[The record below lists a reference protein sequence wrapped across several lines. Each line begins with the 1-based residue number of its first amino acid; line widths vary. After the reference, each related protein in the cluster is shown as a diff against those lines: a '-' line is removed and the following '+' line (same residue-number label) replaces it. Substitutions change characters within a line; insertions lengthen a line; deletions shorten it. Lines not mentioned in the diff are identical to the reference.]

1 MKNVRVLSLF
11 LVCCISMS
19 ANADNA
25 AAPPAPIGSGMCN
38 PFIIDM
44 ANIGKVSVATYL
56 AMSSVYGPR
65 VVARL
70 GSFVGSTPLMGA
82 TLIGFLGSQAAAEL
96 LNKYVFYGN
105 TESDEIAR
113 FGTYTGAIVG
123 TAVSVGTIIAAASAA
138 PVTTVAAAGAATSTA
153 AVARA
158 ATDALITPVVAAL
171 MFGVLAYQTNCMLS
185 E

>member
-1 MKNVRVLSLF
+1 MKNIRVLSLL
-11 LVCCISMS
+11 LVCGISTS
-19 ANADNA
+19 VNAGNV

-56 AMSSVYGPR
+56 AMSSIYGPR

-123 TAVSVGTIIAAASAA
+123 TAVSVGTIIAASSAA
-138 PVTTVAAAGAATSTA
+138 PVATIAAAGAVTSAAAT
-153 AVARA
+153 RA